1 MFRLPFLFLAGVN
14 AELEE
19 EDRWRRRTLS
29 VMFSSGPFNGLLP
42 RAFFF
47 SPFTGN
53 NPLVPEVNLTGSVRD
68 PTGGLRREGLI
79 QDLRF

>member
-53 NPLVPEVNLTGSVRD
+53 NPLVPEVNLTGSE
-68 PTGGLRREGLI
+68 RR
-79 QDLRF
+79 